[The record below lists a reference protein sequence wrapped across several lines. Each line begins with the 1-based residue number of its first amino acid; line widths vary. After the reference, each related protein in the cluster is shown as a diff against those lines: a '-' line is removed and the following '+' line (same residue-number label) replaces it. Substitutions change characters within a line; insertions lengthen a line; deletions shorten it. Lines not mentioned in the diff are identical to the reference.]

1 VSSGLLRHLAGRG
14 HRLGCVDRS
23 QAMSLLPAAYRQA
36 LLMRDLG
43 LPYEAIAE
51 ALTIEPEGVP
61 ALIRL
66 AEAKL
71 SNLLV
76 SRPSGQESTHSDN

>member
-1 VSSGLLRHLAGRG
+1 
-14 HRLGCVDRS
+14 VDRS
-23 QAMSLLPAAYRQA
+23 EAISLLPAAYRQA
-36 LLMRDLG
+36 LLMRERG

-71 SNLLV
+71 ANLL
-76 SRPSGQESTHSDN
+76 SRPAGQESTHSDI

>member
-1 VSSGLLRHLAGRG
+1 MSSRILRYEAGRG
-14 HRLGCVDRS
+14 HRLGNVDRS
-23 QAMSLLPAAYRQA
+23 EALSLLPAPYRQA
-36 LLMRDLG
+36 LLMRDRG

-61 ALIRL
+61 ALIGL

-71 SNLLV
+71 ANLLL
-76 SRPSGQESTHSDN
+76 SRRSGQ

>member
-1 VSSGLLRHLAGRG
+1 
-14 HRLGCVDRS
+14 
-23 QAMSLLPAAYRQA
+23 MSLLPAAYRQA
-36 LLMRDLG
+36 LLMRDRG
-43 LPYEAIAE
+43 LSQAAIAE

-71 SNLLV
+71 TNLVL
-76 SRPSGQESTHSDN
+76 SPPSGQESAHSDI